1 MIGTA
6 FQSETTWKEHTNI
19 STSSSQGEKEHG
31 IRTGSHT
38 LFMHLIVTESHM
50 VLAIQVC
57 LTMSSV
63 WKWTRP
69 QLIRA
74 ILVANQFIR
83 VFPYAKFSLSCC
95 KIIINNKASSSL
107 KRDWCSAYFQ
117 SLLIC
122 LNLPLQFFKT
132 F

>member
-1 MIGTA
+1 MALPFNLRPLGRSTLI
-6 FQSETTWKEHTNI
+6 FLQVVPQVKRCMVSELAHTHCLRLSLLRNRTWYL
-19 STSSSQGEKEHG
+19 Q
-31 IRTGSHT
+31 
-38 LFMHLIVTESHM
+38 
-50 VLAIQVC
+50 IQVC

-95 KIIINNKASSSL
+95 KIIINNKMSSSP

-117 SLLIC
+117 SLSIC